1 MKEYLK
7 ELQAHEKK
15 FAKNSNITP
24 TEVTVTYGV
33 TKPKEEKKEG
43 EDPKKQP
50 EEKPSIFI
58 KKFPGTKEKT
68 KTTIQK
74 LEDAIDKEEKK
85 LTKKEENKSI
95 ALGTSKI
102 NYNDPRITVTWCKN
116 NEVPIEKVF
125 QKALRYCLNTFLLI
139 IVEIILILLFC

>member
-7 ELQAHEKK
+7 ELLSHEKK
-15 FAKNSNITP
+15 FAKNSTLTP
-24 TEVTVTYGV
+24 TEETVTYGV
-33 TKPKEEKKEG
+33 IKPKEEKKEG

-50 EEKPSIFI
+50 EEKPSVFI

-68 KTTIQK
+68 KATIQK
-74 LEDAIDKEEKK
+74 LEDGIDKEEKK

-125 QKALRYCLNTFLLI
+125 QKALRFILKY
-139 IVEIILILLFC
+139 ILIKIL